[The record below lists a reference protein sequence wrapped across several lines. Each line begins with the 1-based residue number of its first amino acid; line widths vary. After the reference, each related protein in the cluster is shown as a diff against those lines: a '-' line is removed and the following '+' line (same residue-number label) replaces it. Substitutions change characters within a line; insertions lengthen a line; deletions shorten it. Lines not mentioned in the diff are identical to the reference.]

1 MRSREKHLRRIDVF
15 RDDDRNSG
23 GKAWVRRAIAL
34 AAVLLVYVA
43 PAAIAAPDRDQSNAY
58 YDDARAYLEKG
69 DVNAAVIQLKNA
81 LQSDPDNVAARYLLG
96 EIYVR
101 LGNGPAA
108 EKELRKARE
117 RGLDEPR
124 VVVALGRAYLL
135 QGKYDAVLDEIKPDA
150 RGDEVEATVLL
161 IRAQALMGLRRLD
174 EAEAAVRQAASL
186 QPDAATV
193 HLALAR
199 VLVLK
204 GDAKTAEEEIDKAI
218 AGSDALVDAWVLKGE
233 LRRLKRD
240 FETALE
246 AFGRALDLAPDSV
259 AAHLGRAATLIDLGR
274 DEDARADIERVREI
288 AKDHPLASY
297 LAALIAARKKDYATA
312 EDELLK
318 VLRRADNHLPSI
330 FLYGAVSYARNN
342 LEQAESYLSRFVKA
356 SPDNAPARKLLAA
369 TLIRKKL
376 PGRAIEL
383 LLPVIEQTPEDA
395 QTLALLGSAYMQK
408 RDFAKSTEYFQKA
421 VEASPST
428 TSTLRT
434 QLALS
439 QMAIGKSELA
449 LSELKAAFELN
460 ADEVQAGILL
470 ALAQIKKRDYE
481 GALASAK
488 ELEAR
493 LADNPLPFNLEGAA
507 YLGLGKVD
515 EARKSFEK
523 ALAIRSDYFPA
534 RMNIAQLDLRAG
546 ETEAARAQYQAILEK
561 EKNHVGALMAL
572 AELAAREK
580 KTKEAI
586 ALLERARETNPKA
599 VQPRLR
605 LVNVYIAQRA
615 GEKALAVARELE
627 TIAGDNPEA
636 LYALARAQMAAG
648 EVDSAIV
655 TYRRLIGL
663 RPDSGPALVGLAG
676 AQIQAKDFAAAR
688 ETLAKAQKAAPDYLP
703 GRTAAIQLELLD
715 KKYDAALA
723 LARELSADYPK
734 AFVGP
739 MLEGDALMRKEAFAE
754 AAKAYRRANERQA
767 SAAVALRLY
776 NAWRRAGDM
785 EAAFAALRDWVEANP
800 KDRRIRAALAGAY
813 LNAAR
818 YTDAIA
824 EYEKLLAA
832 SPENPILLNNLAWAY
847 YKVGDTRA
855 RDYAQRA
862 YDKAPQSS
870 EIADTL
876 GWILVNEGERERG
889 LALLKEAAAQ
899 APDQSEIRYHLA
911 VALNAV
917 GRRDEARRELETVV
931 RSGRP
936 FNGLDEARRL
946 LRALSSGS

>member
-1 MRSREKHLRRIDVF
+1 MFSTDDCDNRR
-15 RDDDRNSG
+15 R
-23 GKAWVRRAIAL
+23 AWVR
-34 AAVLLVYVA
+34 AVLALVAVFLVHVG

-58 YDDARAYLEKG
+58 YDDARAYLDKG
-69 DVNAAVIQLKNA
+69 DVEAAVIQLKNA

-108 EKELRKARE
+108 EKELRKARA

-135 QGKYDAVLDEIKPDA
+135 EGKYQAVLDEIKPGS
-150 RGDEVEATVLL
+150 RGDEIEANILL

-186 QPDAATV
+186 QPDAAAV

-204 GDAKTAEEEIDKAI
+204 GDAKTAEEEADKAI
-218 AGSDALVDAWVLKGE
+218 ARSDTLVDAWILKGE

-246 AFGRALDLAPDSV
+246 AFGRALDLAPDNV
-259 AAHLGRAATLIDLGR
+259 AAHLGRAAALIDLGR
-274 DEDARADIERVREI
+274 DEDARADIEKVREI
-288 AKDHPLASY
+288 AEDHPLASY

-312 EDELLK
+312 QDELLK
-318 VLRRADNHLPSI
+318 VLRRVDNHLPSI
-330 FLYGAVSYARNN
+330 FLYGAVSYAQNN
-342 LEQAESYLSRFVKA
+342 LEQAEKYLSRFVEA
-356 SPDNAPARKLLAA
+356 APGNAPARKLLGA
-369 TLIRKKL
+369 TLIRKRQ
-376 PGRAIEL
+376 PDRAIEA
-383 LLPVIEQTPEDA
+383 LLPVIERAPKDA

-421 VEASPST
+421 VEAAPSA
-428 TSTLRT
+428 TSAVRT

-439 QMAIGKSELA
+439 QMAIGESELA
-449 LSELKAAFELN
+449 LSELKTAFELN
-460 ADEVQAGILL
+460 PDETQAGILL
-470 ALAQIKKRDYE
+470 ALAQIRKRDFE

-507 YLGLGKVD
+507 YLGLGKTD

-523 ALAIRSDYFPA
+523 AIAIRSDYFPA
-534 RMNIAQLDLRAG
+534 RMNLAQLDLRAG
-546 ETEAARAQYQAILEK
+546 DAEAARAQYQAILEK

-580 KTKEAI
+580 RTDEAI
-586 ALLERARETNPKA
+586 GLLERARETNPKA
-599 VQPRLR
+599 IQPRLR

-615 GEKALAVARELE
+615 GDKALAVARELE
-627 TIAGDNPEA
+627 TIAGDNPDA

-655 TYRRLIGL
+655 TYRRLAGL
-663 RPDSGPALVGLAG
+663 RPESGPVLVGLAS
-676 AQIQAKDFAAAR
+676 AQIQAKDFTAAR
-688 ETLAKAQKAAPDYLP
+688 KTLAKAQEVAPDYLP
-703 GRTAAIQLELLD
+703 GRAAAIQLELLD
-715 KKYDAALA
+715 EKYDAALA
-723 LARELSADYPK
+723 LARKLGADHPKSA
-734 AFVGP
+734 VGP
-739 MLEGDALMRKEAFAE
+739 MLEGDALMRKGAFDE
-754 AAKAYRRANERQA
+754 AAKAYRAAYGRQA

-776 NAWRRAGDM
+776 NARRRAGDI
-785 EAAFAALRDWVEANP
+785 EAALAALRDWVEANP
-800 KDRRIRAALAGAY
+800 EDHRARAALAGAY

-818 YTDAIA
+818 YRDAIA
-824 EYEKLLAA
+824 EYERLLAV
-832 SPENPILLNNLAWAY
+832 SPENPVLLNNLAWAY
-847 YKVGDTRA
+847 HKVGDARA

-862 YDKAPQSS
+862 HDKAPQSS
-870 EIADTL
+870 EITDTL
-876 GWILVNEGERERG
+876 GWILVNEGENERG
-889 LALLKEAAAQ
+889 LALLKEAAAE

-911 VALNAV
+911 VALNAA
-917 GRRDEARRELETVV
+917 GRRDEARRELEAVV

-936 FNGLDEARRL
+936 FAAMDEARKL
-946 LRALSSGS
+946 LRALSSGG